1 MVMSLLPGDKE
12 KVVLRLAGEVLDED
26 SLRVPK
32 HVGPRELYLDFAE
45 VRLPTAEGLRAVI
58 HLHKEMRDRGG
69 RLVLSNLTDEV
80 HEVFVVTG
88 LVKVLGVR
96 RAISQSPRR

>member
-1 MVMSLLPGDKE
+1 MTLEQTPWENVR
-12 KVVLRLAGEVLDED
+12 VLRLVSEVLDES

-32 HVGPRELYLDFAE
+32 DVGPRELHLDLAGI
-45 VRLPTAEGLRAVI
+45 RLPTAEGLRAVI

-88 LVKVLGVR
+88 LVKVLDVR
-96 RAISQSPRR
+96 RASSPSPRG

>member
-1 MVMSLLPGDKE
+1 MSLEQAARDN
-12 KVVLRLAGEVLDED
+12 VRVLRLAGDVLDEGT
-26 SLRVPK
+26 LQVPK
-32 HVGPRELYLDFAE
+32 DVGPRELHLDLAG

-80 HEVFVVTG
+80 HEVFEVTG
-88 LVKVLGVR
+88 LVKVLDVR
-96 RAISQSPRR
+96 RASSPSPWG